1 MSHILWCHQFRTAFL
16 HHLQPYK
23 DQIEYNLQFNPSFS
37 RNCLHRSHMSHIL
50 WYHQLQ
56 KFSFL
61 HQTTCKDRT
70 VYSFKSHSSFTCNYL
85 HKSRMTHTLYHHLQ
99 MVSHHHLQVNMDQ
112 TRNILHSHLYQIGS
126 SHHTMDSL
134 GIYLLLS

>member
-1 MSHILWCHQFRTAFL
+1 MSHILWCHQFRTASL
-16 HHLQPYK
+16 HHLQSYK

-37 RNCLHRSHMSHIL
+37 RNCLHRSHMSSIL

-85 HKSRMTHTLYHHLQ
+85 HKSRMSHTLYHHLQ

-112 TRNILHSHLYQIGS
+112 TRNIPHSHLYQIDS
-126 SHHTMDSL
+126 SRHTMDSL